1 MSNTTQMPTKSTLR
15 QDCLTPGKFFQSA
28 ALAILCHD
36 SKDAFHSE
44 CSLLASL
51 IRFLVII
58 LTDISL
64 QLVNLL
70 SRRIFTVC
78 KVLYSARGVVKDMGF
93 VDTHRDL
100 RNPTN
105 GRKRERM
112 NEQVQTISGPDRHFM
127 ERAMGIEQI
136 QMNQTKALPP
146 VPQFNWSQMESSDA
160 RSYDSLIAGV
170 KIGKLGWRGSIRR
183 SERKIPP
190 QDPGSKK
197 QNPGH
202 PAKKSDRKIL
212 RATRHP
218 CALFLM

>member
-28 ALAILCHD
+28 AFAIWCHD

-78 KVLYSARGVVKDMGF
+78 KVLDSAHRVVKDMGF
-93 VDTHRDL
+93 V
-100 RNPTN
+100 
-105 GRKRERM
+105 
-112 NEQVQTISGPDRHFM
+112 
-127 ERAMGIEQI
+127 
-136 QMNQTKALPP
+136 
-146 VPQFNWSQMESSDA
+146 
-160 RSYDSLIAGV
+160 GV
-170 KIGKLGWRGSIRR
+170 TCATFRFLTFIRY
-183 SERKIPP
+183 I
-190 QDPGSKK
+190 
-197 QNPGH
+197 
-202 PAKKSDRKIL
+202 
-212 RATRHP
+212 
-218 CALFLM
+218 